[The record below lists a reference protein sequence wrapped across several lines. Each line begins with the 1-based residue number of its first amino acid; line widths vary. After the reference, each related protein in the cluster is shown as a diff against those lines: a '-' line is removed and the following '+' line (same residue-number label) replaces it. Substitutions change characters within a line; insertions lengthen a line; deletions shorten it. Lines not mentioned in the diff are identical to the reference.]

1 MMSEVEE
8 RPRLVTAGYG
18 RHGCQWVKSPA
29 ELLNNRKFQTLQ
41 ATAQRVL
48 RTGIDRDQVKESLH
62 QQQKQQGQ
70 YYVWSA
76 LLTSPLLHDGQH
88 ICLYDSHT
96 KTWQPGTVQ
105 GQTCAPRS
113 YTVQSSTTG
122 TMYCHTRC
130 QLKPDTVL
138 SDHRNTQGLS
148 VNHPMPCDQKRG
160 KPGQPVELTSD
171 VAIKRCSPPS
181 IKTPKAHHHG
191 YSRP

>member
-1 MMSEVEE
+1 MSEVEE

-41 ATAQRVL
+41 AIAQRVL

-105 GQTCAPRS
+105 GQACAFRS
-113 YTVQSSTTG
+113 YRVKLTTTRTV
-122 TMYCHTRC
+122 HHRTRS
-130 QLKPDTVL
+130 QLKPDKAFSEHT
-138 SDHRNTQGLS
+138 NTQS
-148 VNHPMPCDQKRG
+148 
-160 KPGQPVELTSD
+160 PGVTTTWTTSG
-171 VAIKRCSPPS
+171 
-181 IKTPKAHHHG
+181 TG
-191 YSRP
+191 Q